1 MKKGFT
7 LVELLAV
14 ITVLSLLL
22 IITYSN
28 VIDTKDKVLDN
39 ITELEKKN
47 IKEAANLLAADL
59 DNPYSSIYNC
69 KNSNLTCTM
78 SENTDS
84 RKVMWVSVNVD
95 INYLK
100 ENKYLETNKECS
112 GTISIV
118 KNLKENNNYVVD
130 INFNSD
136 VSCN

>member
-7 LVELLAV
+7 LIELLAV
-14 ITVLSLLL
+14 ITALSLLL

-39 ITELEKKN
+39 ISELEKKN

-59 DNPYSSIYNC
+59 DNPYSPIYNC

-78 SENTDS
+78 NQNADS